1 MLRARLVVLRA
12 RLVVLLDPALSR
24 SLSSVLSFIDRPTPA
39 LFFTGKGGVGKTS
52 LACATAVALADAG
65 RRVLLV
71 STDPASNLTD
81 VLGAPVGP
89 VAADVATVPHLRAV
103 NVDPQAA
110 AEAYRER
117 VVGPMRGL
125 LAPDAIARIIE
136 GLSGA
141 CTTEVAAFD
150 QFAALLAGEGEAA
163 HADVVV
169 FDTAPTGHTLRLLE
183 LPASWSD
190 FIETNPEGAGCLGP
204 PGGLEMQHDRY
215 AAATAALRDPA
226 QTTLVLV
233 ARPETAALDEA
244 ARSAGEL
251 AEIGVQNQRLVVNGV
266 FEATDHSDP
275 LAVALDAQGWTSL
288 ASLPEALAA
297 LPLETVALRPHN
309 LVGLDALR
317 ALVADEAVAV
327 PAASLFDVPESDS
340 LARLV
345 DEIETAGRGLVLVM
359 GKGGVGKT
367 TVAAAVAS
375 ELAARGHAVH
385 LTTTDPAAHL
395 DAALG
400 DGPVAGPGDRLR
412 VTRIDPE
419 AETRAYT
426 ERVLRQKGR
435 DLDAD
440 ARRLLE
446 EDLRSPCTEEVAV
459 FHAFSR
465 AVGEA
470 ARGFVVMDTAPTGH
484 TLLLLDTAGS
494 YHREVLRTTSID
506 PDRVTTP
513 LMRLQDPAYSRVI
526 VVALAETTPV
536 REAAVLQ
543 ADLRRAGIEPFAW
556 VVNKSLAAAGP
567 TDPMLAARAAA
578 EGLVL
583 AAVLGEHAPVGPD
596 GPRVAVL
603 PYMPEPPVGGARLRA
618 LAAGPLHSVA

>member
-1 MLRARLVVLRA
+1 M
-12 RLVVLLDPALSR
+12 
-24 SLSSVLSFIDRPTPA
+24 LSFIDRPTPA

-52 LACATAVALADAG
+52 LASATAVALADAG

-71 STDPASNLTD
+71 STDPASNLAD

-89 VAADVATVPHLRAV
+89 VAADVTTVPNLRAV

-125 LAPDAIARIIE
+125 LAPEAIARITE

-183 LPASWSD
+183 LPAAWSG

-215 AAATAALRDPA
+215 AAATTALRDPA

-244 ARSAGEL
+244 DRSAGEL
-251 AEIGVQNQRLVVNGV
+251 AEIGVRSQRLVVNGV
-266 FEATDHSDP
+266 FEATDRTDP
-275 LAVALDAQGWTSL
+275 LAVALDAQGRASL
-288 ASLPEALAA
+288 ANLPEALAA
-297 LPLETVALRPHN
+297 LPLETVTLRPHN
-309 LVGLDALR
+309 LVGVEALR
-317 ALVADEAVAV
+317 ALVMDAAVAV
-327 PAASLFDVPESDS
+327 PTASPFDVPETAT

-345 DEIETAGRGLVLVM
+345 DEIEPAGRGLVLVM

-400 DGPVAGPGDRLR
+400 DGPGDRLR

-426 ERVLRQKGR
+426 ERALRQKGR
-435 DLDAD
+435 DLDDD

-494 YHREVLRTTSID
+494 YHRDVLRTTSLD
-506 PDRVTTP
+506 LDRVTTP
-513 LMRLQDPAYSRVI
+513 LMRLQDSAYSRVI

-536 REAAVLQ
+536 REAAALQ

-556 VVNKSLAAAGP
+556 VVNKSLGAAGP

-578 EGLVL
+578 EGPIL
-583 AAVLGEHAPVGPD
+583 ASVVAEHAPVGPD
-596 GPRVAVL
+596 GPRIAVL
-603 PYMPEPPVGGARLRA
+603 PYTPEPPVGAARLRA
-618 LAAGPLHSVA
+618 LVAGPLVPAV